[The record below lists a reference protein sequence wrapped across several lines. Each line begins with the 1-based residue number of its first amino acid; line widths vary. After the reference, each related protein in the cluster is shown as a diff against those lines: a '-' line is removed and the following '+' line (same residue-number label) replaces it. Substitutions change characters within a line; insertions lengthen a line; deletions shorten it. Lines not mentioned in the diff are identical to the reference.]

1 MQLEDMILVSVDD
14 HVVEPRD
21 MFDNHLPAK
30 WKDQAPKSVK
40 KPDGTDVWV
49 YEDAEIPNI
58 GLNAVAGRPPEEYN
72 FNPTAYD
79 DVRAG
84 CYDVKERVKD
94 MDRNGVL
101 ASAGCPCFR
110 EVRGQVVRAS
120 RARDVV

>member
-49 YEDAEIPNI
+49 Y
-58 GLNAVAGRPPEEYN
+58 
-72 FNPTAYD
+72 
-79 DVRAG
+79 
-84 CYDVKERVKD
+84 
-94 MDRNGVL
+94 
-101 ASAGCPCFR
+101 
-110 EVRGQVVRAS
+110 
-120 RARDVV
+120 